1 MAVSDLDQKLIPV
14 FQLAWQG
21 ALSRSLGECLS
32 WAEFVTEWIFFRA
45 RAIGPFTAFSYSRVL
60 LQLPFLF
67 AIPAFNMVFNDLR
80 QARQQVGGNECVQK
94 VPLSSHR
101 LFR

>member
-1 MAVSDLDQKLIPV
+1 V
-14 FQLAWQG
+14 
-21 ALSRSLGECLS
+21 
-32 WAEFVTEWIFFRA
+32 
-45 RAIGPFTAFSYSRVL
+45 FSYSRVL